1 MANRHRSKI
10 VDFVLKQIA
19 IISVIAC
26 SRCTS
31 ISVSA
36 SESSLPNFVVV
47 VTDDQGYNDLGCF
60 GSERIRTPNID
71 RMADEGLRLTS
82 YYNSAPLC
90 APSRASL
97 MTGCYSQRIAEIRN
111 KQGKKRFHPILDAS
125 EVLLPEIL
133 KQAGYA
139 TCAIGKWHLAG
150 GGRGAVAV
158 DESKDGLS
166 GYSLVHPQVMPCQK
180 GFDEYFGIP
189 YSNDMNPVV
198 LMRDNDVVEYLGQ
211 TEKQAGISTRYTD
224 EAIAFIEK
232 KATQPFFLYLAH
244 SMPHTPLYPHSDFAG
259 KSTYGLYGDCIEE
272 IDWNMG
278 RLLDKL
284 EELRIDDQTF
294 VIYTSDNGPWIE
306 SGKKQRDNL
315 PTNKTRFQ
323 GGRADPLRGV
333 KMMTLEGGPRVPC
346 VMRYPGRIA
355 GGRVSDE
362 LVTSMDL
369 MPTLAGLA
377 GAAVPDDRTIDGV
390 DVMDLLAGK
399 VVESPRS
406 EYFFYKWT
414 HLHAVRSGPWKLVL
428 PRESRP
434 VDLGWYRRLQQ
445 EYTELTLY
453 NLEADVGETT
463 NVAQDNAQIVKRL
476 SELIVHAQEH
486 LGDGSR
492 GIVGSNVRETN
503 TALD

>member
-1 MANRHRSKI
+1 MAKWHSNRSLPLEIRHI
-10 VDFVLKQIA
+10 
-19 IISVIAC
+19 VIALVIGSFQC
-26 SRCTS
+26 AAVLGVTATS
-31 ISVSA
+31 TR
-36 SESSLPNFVVV
+36 PNFVVV

-82 YYNSAPLC
+82 YYTSAPLC

-158 DESKDGLS
+158 DESKDGLRK
-166 GYSLVHPQVMPCQK
+166 YSVVRPQVMPCQK

-198 LMRDNDVVEYLGQ
+198 LMRDNDVVEFLGQ

-224 EAIAFIEK
+224 EALQFIEK
-232 KATQPFFLYLAH
+232 SAAQPFFLYLAH
-244 SMPHTPLYPHSDFAG
+244 SMPHTPLYPHPDFAG

-284 EELRIDDQTF
+284 KELGIDDRTF

-346 VMRYPGRIA
+346 VMRFPDRIA

-377 GAAVPDDRTIDGV
+377 GAAVPTDRTIDGV
-390 DVMDLLAGK
+390 DVVELLTGE
-399 VVESPRS
+399 VRESPRG

-414 HLHAVRSGPWKLVL
+414 HLHAVRSGHWKLVL
-428 PRESRP
+428 PREARP
-434 VDLGWYRRLQQ
+434 VDLGWYRRLQH

-453 NLEADVGETT
+453 NLKEDIGETT
-463 NVAQDNAQIVKRL
+463 NVAKDNAPVVKRL
-476 SELIVHAQEH
+476 SQLIAEAQQD

-492 GIVGSNVRETN
+492 GIVGSNVRETK